1 MVPKN
6 QSFVHKVLH
15 TGGNDSMD
23 SQNLVRKHYRK
34 ATILTSCNL
43 IAESA
48 GKRSLKVR
56 HVCSLLVLF
65 TNTNVAKYRYEFYK
79 LENV

>member
-15 TGGNDSMD
+15 TGGNDSINSCD
-23 SQNLVRKHYRK
+23 FVRKHYRK
-34 ATILTSCNL
+34 ATILTSCNS

-48 GKRSLKVR
+48 GKRSLKMR